1 MRFVMISYG
10 FRGYFK
16 QKKKI
21 KYFLK
26 IENMST
32 FHKNLKP
39 FPLWIEQHCFFP
51 IYVYA
56 FIGDNQC

>member
-1 MRFVMISYG
+1 MALEDILNN
-10 FRGYFK
+10 
-16 QKKKI
+16 KKKI